1 VVGLRTGAARPGR
14 AWAARWSAAA
24 LDSNPDERHRHRQL
38 DAHTASEEAANYAY
52 ADADTY
58 AASAGRYLGDGAE
71 REGKGGGGVTAC
83 RAGWR

>member
-1 VVGLRTGAARPGR
+1 VVALRTGAAGPGR
-14 AWAARWSAAA
+14 AWAARWSAG
-24 LDSNPDERHRHRQL
+24 LDSNPDDVTGHRQL

-58 AASAGRYLGDGAE
+58 AASAGRYSGDGAE